1 MEYSNCLWARH
12 ARDVLSRTWRR
23 LRQCIHWRQYIVR
36 FSFFLDGSFGDS
48 TLCCR
53 YQKASFPQEFL
64 SFAAGMILAEGDANA
79 GCAWRIVET
88 VNPAE
93 GGGHEG

>member
-1 MEYSNCLWARH
+1 
-12 ARDVLSRTWRR
+12 
-23 LRQCIHWRQYIVR
+23 
-36 FSFFLDGSFGDS
+36 
-48 TLCCR
+48 
-53 YQKASFPQEFL
+53 
-64 SFAAGMILAEGDANA
+64 MILAEGDANA